1 MVKVENIKS
10 QSPLKFSMKN
20 NKFLYLVMA
29 GFLGTLAFYVAA
41 YVDMAV
47 TGVPLDISVVLGQLI
62 AGEHESAYII
72 GNVAHIGNG
81 IGLTLFFGYVF
92 LPISTKIMKGRI
104 WIHGIIFGIIVTVT
118 TVWFGLLPALG
129 RISICCN
136 SYNCGSMVCNVAST
150 RCRHRRTKHCT
161 RSSSNDYVSTYC
173 IWFGNWNYSKE

>member
-10 QSPLKFSMKN
+10 YNTQKFSMKN

-41 YVDMAV
+41 YVDMAI

-72 GNVAHIGNG
+72 GNVAHIANG

-92 LPISTKIMKGRI
+92 LPISTRVMKGRI
-104 WIHGIIFGIIVTVT
+104 WLHGIVFGVMVTVVA
-118 TVWFGLLPALG
+118 VWFGMLPALG
-129 RISICCN
+129 AGIAGLNIAPEVPA
-136 SYNCGSMVCNVAST
+136 MT
-150 RCRHRRTKHCT
+150 MFRHIVFGLVIGIIL
-161 RSSSNDYVSTYC
+161 RSKMN
-173 IWFGNWNYSKE
+173 

>member
-10 QSPLKFSMKN
+10 HNTQKVSMKK

-41 YVDMAV
+41 YVDMAI

-72 GNVAHIGNG
+72 GNVAHIANG

-92 LPISTKIMKGRI
+92 LPISTRVLKGRI
-104 WIHGIIFGIIVTVT
+104 WLHGLVFGVMVTVVA
-118 TVWFGLLPALG
+118 VWFGMLPALG
-129 RISICCN
+129 AGIAGLNIAPEVPAMTMFRHIVF
-136 SYNCGSMVCNVAST
+136 GSVIGIIL
-150 RCRHRRTKHCT
+150 
-161 RSSSNDYVSTYC
+161 RSKMN
-173 IWFGNWNYSKE
+173 

>member
-10 QSPLKFSMKN
+10 HNTQKVSMKN

-41 YVDMAV
+41 YVDMAI

-72 GNVAHIGNG
+72 GNVAHIANG

-92 LPISTKIMKGRI
+92 LPISTRVMKGRI
-104 WIHGIIFGIIVTVT
+104 WLHGLVFGVMVTVVA
-118 TVWFGLLPALG
+118 VWFGMLPALG
-129 RISICCN
+129 AGIAGLNIAPEVPA
-136 SYNCGSMVCNVAST
+136 MT
-150 RCRHRRTKHCT
+150 MFRHIVFGLVIGIIL
-161 RSSSNDYVSTYC
+161 RSKMN
-173 IWFGNWNYSKE
+173 

>member
-10 QSPLKFSMKN
+10 YNTQKFSMKN

-41 YVDMAV
+41 YVDMAI

-72 GNVAHIGNG
+72 GNVAHIANG

-92 LPISTKIMKGRI
+92 LPISTRVMKGRI
-104 WIHGIIFGIIVTVT
+104 WLHGLVFGVMVTVVA
-118 TVWFGLLPALG
+118 VWFGMLPALG
-129 RISICCN
+129 AGIAGLNIAPEVPA
-136 SYNCGSMVCNVAST
+136 MT
-150 RCRHRRTKHCT
+150 MFRHIVFGAIIGIVV
-161 RSSSNDYVSTYC
+161 RSKVN
-173 IWFGNWNYSKE
+173 